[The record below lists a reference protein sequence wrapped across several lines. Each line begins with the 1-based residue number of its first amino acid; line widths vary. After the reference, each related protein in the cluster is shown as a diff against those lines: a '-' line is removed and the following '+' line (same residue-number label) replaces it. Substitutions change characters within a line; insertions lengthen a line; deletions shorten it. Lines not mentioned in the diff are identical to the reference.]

1 VTPTAATT
9 ATPAPTASALT
20 ATVSIQ
26 SSWESGYCAG
36 ITVRNAATTA
46 KQPRVLRFRLAPAV
60 AITTSWNGTVK
71 RTADVV
77 DVTLPAWVAT
87 LAPGASATDFGFCTS
102 GTTRPTQ
109 PSAG

>member
-1 VTPTAATT
+1 VAST
-9 ATPAPTASALT
+9 ATPVATASGLT
-20 ATVSIQ
+20 AAVAIQ

-36 ITVRNAATTA
+36 ITVRNTATAA
-46 KQPRVLRFRLAPAV
+46 KQPRVLRFRLTPAV

-71 RTADVV
+71 RSGDVV
-77 DVTLPAWVAT
+77 DVALPAWVAT
-87 LAPGASATDFGFCTS
+87 LTPGASSTDFGFCTG